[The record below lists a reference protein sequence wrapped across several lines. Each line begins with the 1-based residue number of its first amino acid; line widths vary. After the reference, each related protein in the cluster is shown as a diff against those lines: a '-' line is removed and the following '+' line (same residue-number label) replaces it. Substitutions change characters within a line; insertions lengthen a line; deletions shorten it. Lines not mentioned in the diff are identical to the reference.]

1 MKPLNP
7 VMAALLAASSAAV
20 PPGMALAAEAAGTCS
35 EQAWAEKSP
44 VNAVACLIDKDSA
57 ARAEVGE
64 RFASFLKPELAKD
77 DKALAGA
84 LAEAKKWAAEQPA
97 GRVAELYFVM
107 GPQADKEL
115 PSWVKADPLLAKTF
129 KPGMKFSK
137 RLVGAL
143 KDGKIAAADG
153 VKAFLDAA
161 SAEAAK
167 ILNEAQTQKEITL
180 SVGKNETTDVKA
192 PPARKG
198 SALDGAASGFEFA
211 DLYEKG
217 AYVVK
222 VYGPKDDG
230 YRTLSFK
237 MCTVKDD
244 KNNLQNM
251 IGIVDITDPSKPY
264 ATKYIPMTQEGD
276 TTFSLRGG
284 GRQYTLSAKTVDGA
298 HRITL
303 KRPGAE
309 DGEGAAT
316 TSIEELAKLRASQ
329 AAEGGSIVIGE
340 KEYYVL
346 GQGGQKGSALFFPK
360 ELIDGAAGMKD
371 PRYLR
376 PVAMAD
382 LSRLDADG
390 LTVPVQGKPDLGR
403 IEGKPY
409 HLEFDNALK
418 IWRVTSGAGDPP
430 AAPLK
435 PAAAASRASDLTAL
449 ASGGK
454 EMEGDAQKFRAMGFR
469 DADPGAND
477 GFDPETEKLVRI
489 MLNPQGKPCFV
500 FHSGLGVKDN
510 QFCPLEKQEK
520 VRGLRGFEK
529 YGVIE
534 FENSTQYLSLDF
546 FAKQV
551 DKPSGI
557 YAKNGMTGVTDIAIA
572 IDILKREQY
581 SDDDLAAII
590 KRCVPHMTNPYL
602 ISSDKTKREVYISIV
617 SEAKTYRVWPTETE
631 GEASGSNAGY
641 ENNKGPG
648 TAVDLPYQGPV
659 PPVGLSLGPDAI
671 FPTKIAGD
679 KSEDMSLQKTS
690 QDGAAAVY
698 LLDDP
703 DSKEKKWFILV
714 KGRKMDGAFYRS
726 GPALLFSTNAE
737 MNALPAVYELQGYP
751 EAKVPNTAK
760 LGLVIEPGGKK
771 GVVSLYRYEKP
782 AADGSNIQDKEK
794 NTVGPVL
801 WWGASRKE
809 ALRAGKSGRF

>member
-1 MKPLNP
+1 MKPLNL
-7 VMAALLAASSAAV
+7 VMAALLAASSAAAV
-20 PPGMALAAEAAGTCS
+20 PPGTASAATCS
-35 EQAWAEKSP
+35 EEAWAANSP

-64 RFASFLKPELAKD
+64 RFASFLKGEAFLKPEMAKD
-77 DKALAGA
+77 EKALAGA
-84 LAEAKKWAAEQPA
+84 LAEAKAWAAEQPA

-107 GPQADKEL
+107 GPQAGGEP

-129 KPGMKFSK
+129 KPDMKFSR
-137 RLVGAL
+137 RLAAAL
-143 KDGKIAAADG
+143 RDRDGKIAAADG
-153 VKAFLDAA
+153 VRDFLDVA
-161 SAEAAK
+161 SVEAAK
-167 ILNEAQTQKEITL
+167 ILNDSRTREEIAL
-180 SVGKNETTDVKA
+180 GVGKNEAAGVKV

-217 AYVVK
+217 AYVAR

-244 KNNLQNM
+244 KGGLQNM

-284 GRQYTLSAKTVDGA
+284 GRQYTLSAKTVDGV

-303 KRPGAE
+303 KRPGSE
-309 DGEGAAT
+309 DGEGTAA
-316 TSIEELAKLRASQ
+316 TSIEDLARLRASQ

-346 GQGGQKGSALFFPK
+346 GQGGQRGSALFFSK

-390 LTVPVQGKPDLGR
+390 LTVPVQGKPDMGR

-435 PAAAASRASDLTAL
+435 TAAVASKASDLSGKA
-449 ASGGK
+449 ASGDGQPLEDVVQSLRK
-454 EMEGDAQKFRAMGFR
+454 LGFR
-469 DADPGAND
+469 DPGPDANE
-477 GFDPETEKLVRI
+477 GFDEETRKLVRI
-489 MLNPQGKPCFV
+489 MVNPQAEGQPPYCFV
-500 FHSGLGVKDN
+500 FKPGLVPNN
-510 QFCPLEKQEK
+510 QWCPSDETEK
-520 VRGLRGFEK
+520 VLGIRGFGS
-529 YGVIE
+529 YGVVE
-534 FENSTQYLSLDF
+534 YESSKQYLSLDF
-546 FAKQV
+546 FAKKTN
-551 DKPSGI
+551 KPSGI
-557 YAKNGMTGVTDIAIA
+557 YDKSGMSEVADGAIA
-572 IDILKREQY
+572 IDMLVHYEQY
-581 SDDDLAAII
+581 GDEQIAAII
-590 KRCVPHMTNPYL
+590 GRIAPHVEGAYI
-602 ISSDKTKREVYISIV
+602 ISSNKAKGEIYIRNVPRKT
-617 SEAKTYRVWPTETE
+617 TYRIWPDE
-631 GEASGSNAGY
+631 GVASGDNAGH
-641 ENNKGPG
+641 EANKGPG
-648 TAVDLPYQGPV
+648 TAVDL
-659 PPVGLSLGPDAI
+659 SFGPDEV
-671 FPTKIAGD
+671 FPAKIAGD
-679 KSEDMSLQKTS
+679 KSETMSLRKTS
-690 QDGAAAVY
+690 TDGAAAVY
-698 LLDDP
+698 LFDDP
-703 DSKEKKWFILV
+703 ESKEKKWFILV
-714 KGRKMDGAFYRS
+714 KGRKMDGSFYRS
-726 GPALLFSTNAE
+726 APALLFSTNAE
-737 MNALPAVYELQGYP
+737 MNALPAAYELQGYP
-751 EAKVPNTAK
+751 QAQVPNTAK

-782 AADGSNIQDKEK
+782 AADGSNIRDKPD

-809 ALRAGKSGRF
+809 ALKAGKSGRF